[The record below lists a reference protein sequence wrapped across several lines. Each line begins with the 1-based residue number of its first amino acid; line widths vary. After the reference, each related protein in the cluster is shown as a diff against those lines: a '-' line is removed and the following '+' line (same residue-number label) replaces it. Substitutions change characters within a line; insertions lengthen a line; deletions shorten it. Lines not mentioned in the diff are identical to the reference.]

1 VAPEAGPQGA
11 YDETPGGAMLTRRR
25 LGTRFW
31 TRLGVASMGAHV
43 FYELGS
49 GVAMPFA
56 SLAGPVPAATGWA
69 AGTIAAWRTANRV
82 DERYNTVIG
91 VMNGIFLTAV
101 LAHFIYWPKRWIN
114 GVPLLTECEGLR
126 GRVLAP
132 YNAIL
137 HVSGVAA
144 VAGLL
149 ENGRRAAVRG
159 ALIPVV
165 SVPVLLQIQKIE
177 FRRLRVQA
185 RCNPGWWNR
194 RLQTRQ
200 LAVGR
205 QFLLSSY
212 S

>member
-1 VAPEAGPQGA
+1 MSVDSLHGTYTSAVFSETRYALNGDLRVAYCAS
-11 YDETPGGAMLTRRR
+11 TRRR

-126 GRVLAP
+126 GRV
-132 YNAIL
+132 
-137 HVSGVAA
+137 
-144 VAGLL
+144 
-149 ENGRRAAVRG
+149 
-159 ALIPVV
+159 
-165 SVPVLLQIQKIE
+165 
-177 FRRLRVQA
+177 
-185 RCNPGWWNR
+185 
-194 RLQTRQ
+194 
-200 LAVGR
+200 
-205 QFLLSSY
+205 
-212 S
+212 